1 MSASAAPF
9 PAEGSELLVCVTFHP
24 WVGPKLQASIPQAR
38 LSPDSAS
45 KRQPEPCDP
54 CLCGFAGGVDPGG
67 PGPIARQFD
76 SCGFGDGGFKRE
88 LGVGKTNISQ

>member
-1 MSASAAPF
+1 MQLQFPLVTLVASLVMSASAAPF
-9 PAEGSELLVCVTFHP
+9 PAEGSELL
-24 WVGPKLQASIPQAR
+24 AR